1 MFHKRFADAGR
12 GILRSTPERGD
23 VWSGT
28 QDRRGGMTAPESF
41 STGVSAGTLI
51 ATNTGWRPVETIRRG
66 DRVLTF
72 DSGLQEVTHVHS
84 GMLLTKGQDCPKHLL
99 PLGVPAK
106 ALGNRKPMLLLPDQV
121 VLVESDTAEELYGDP
136 FALVPAGR
144 LAGYRGIAPVV
155 PRSELGVI
163 TLGFERDEI
172 VYANGSALLHFR
184 TRAPMRAGDTRAQM
198 HPSGPRNPYLKLSR
212 DSLVKLVD
220 RLKDEDRRRAAQGHA
235 ARANA
240 TTQAASE
247 RAL

>member
-1 MFHKRFADAGR
+1 MWPGTDG
-12 GILRSTPERGD
+12 ERKAMSD
-23 VWSGT
+23 T
-28 QDRRGGMTAPESF
+28 GGF

-66 DRVLTF
+66 DKVLTF

-144 LAGYRGIAPVV
+144 LAGYRDIAPVV

-184 TRAPMRAGDTRAQM
+184 TQTPQRPGDSRAHA
-198 HPSGPRNPYLKLSR
+198 HPSGPRNPYLQLSR
-212 DSLVKLVD
+212 ESLVRLVD
-220 RLKDEDRRRAAQGHA
+220 RLKDEDRKRAAQGHA
-235 ARANA
+235 ARAYA
-240 TTQAASE
+240 TPQAASE